1 MKFCHF
7 LAQEGMLCI
16 DYNITFTPV
25 TNEAAFVHC
34 SRAMSNGQ
42 VLEHHRCFEGRLE
55 KREKIP
61 IFFQGYY
68 ITQCMK
74 IMEKWLIALTALI

>member
-1 MKFCHF
+1 MSGILETYEILSL

-25 TNEAAFVHC
+25 TNEPAFVHC

-55 KREKIP
+55 KEKRFRS
-61 IFFQGYY
+61 FFKV
-68 ITQCMK
+68 TT
-74 IMEKWLIALTALI
+74 LHSV